1 MVQDKVVQESL
12 LVFTLKIVVRTK
24 IPIKEVPV
32 VNLEPLHGVLLEVI
46 IDQAVEDAIVMDQ
59 LPPRLQVLHGAP
71 RLRHAGDLFAVGE
84 LRPWLGALLDLLAEV
99 DEEVASDSRELSVAH
114 ELAFLEGA
122 LEHLQLDLWDEIVID
137 WFRFVVVVDLG
148 KLRLAGEKA
157 KLGGLRVDPL
167 DERE

>member
-1 MVQDKVVQESL
+1 M
-12 LVFTLKIVVRTK
+12 
-24 IPIKEVPV
+24 
-32 VNLEPLHGVLLEVI
+32 
-46 IDQAVEDAIVMDQ
+46 
-59 LPPRLQVLHGAP
+59 
-71 RLRHAGDLFAVGE
+71 
-84 LRPWLGALLDLLAEV
+84 
-99 DEEVASDSRELSVAH
+99 ASDSRELSVAD